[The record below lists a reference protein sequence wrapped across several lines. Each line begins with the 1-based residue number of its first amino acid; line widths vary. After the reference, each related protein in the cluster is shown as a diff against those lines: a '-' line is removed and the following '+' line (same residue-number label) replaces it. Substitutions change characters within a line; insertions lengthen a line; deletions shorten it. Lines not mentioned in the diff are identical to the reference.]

1 MHHAPEQQ
9 RKNLQEMKML
19 IFVGYDNLYLIY
31 GRIEKPTKMR

>member
-19 IFVGYDNLYLIY
+19 IFVGYDALYLIY
-31 GRIEKPTKMR
+31 GRMGKTYWK